1 MNLSKLILGLL
12 IFGCAQ
18 AMAAGKGGHDTNVLD
33 LKWPFI
39 NFSILLGFLIFKLKK
54 PVKEMFDKNAVVV
67 KETYDYAEGKNKE
80 AEIKLKMYKDKLQ
93 NFSATTR
100 KIKGEAERE
109 VRQFEENKV
118 KESGNM
124 VKRLERDAASKIMY
138 EKKLMINNLNHEFLD
153 AVIGQVKTTI
163 GSDKAAQEKATKNL
177 LSEI

>member
-1 MNLSKLILGLL
+1 MKKILSFDVGIKNLAYCLMCSDNK
-12 IFGCAQ
+12 
-18 AMAAGKGGHDTNVLD
+18 
-33 LKWPFI
+33 
-39 NFSILLGFLIFKLKK
+39 SILDWGILNISIDPVCDHKAKGKCCDKSASKCDKDGFKLC
-54 PVKEMFDKNAVVV
+54 
-67 KETYDYAEGKNKE
+67 TSHS
-80 AEIKLKMYKDKLQ
+80 KLKMYKDKLQ

-109 VRQFEENKV
+109 VRQFEESKV

-163 GSDKAAQEKATKNL
+163 GADKKAQEKATKNL